1 MVYTGLLHSTLVGA
15 RHSIMYLSYLVYT
28 EVPVNFSFVNN
39 GATNIFYKP
48 KGKEVI
54 ANIFFFF
61 GGGTS
66 TSILHLP
73 LCIHGSISVQYK
85 LILWEVLIKRGN
97 SSLLVHSLKP
107 AVVTGLKP
115 RTRTH
120 PGLPHG
126 WQKPASWSSSLP
138 LRICI
143 SEKAGLCSQI
153 SHSGNLM
160 WGMGTPTYPTI
171 LYRSVTEV
179 LCSRY

>member
-61 GGGTS
+61 GGGGTS

-97 SSLLVHSLKP
+97 SKPVGSLLK
-107 AVVTGLKP
+107 ACCG
-115 RTRTH
+115 
-120 PGLPHG
+120 HG
-126 WQKPASWSSSLP
+126 VKAKNQNSSRSSTWVAETSQLVIITAS
-138 LRICI
+138 
-143 SEKAGLCSQI
+143 Q
-153 SHSGNLM
+153 NLH
-160 WGMGTPTYPTI
+160 
-171 LYRSVTEV
+171 
-179 LCSRY
+179 